1 MRRNCEFRALN
12 PSRVGRFYF
21 REESV
26 TATRNRFYKTWTF
39 CGVAEGLAD
48 FADRFVESVV
58 EIDESVFGP
67 EFFLKF
73 LASYDLAGVLKQ
85 HGQCLEGLFLKA
97 NSQAV
102 LPQFAR
108 AKIQLEYSKAD
119 PRAAMKVFLHEEVD
133 SESECTTPA
142 ESVPD
147 QRWGHLPVSLL

>member
-1 MRRNCEFRALN
+1 MRLRCEFRAAN
-12 PSRVGRFYF
+12 RSRVGRFYF

-85 HGQCLEGLFLKA
+85 HSQCLEGLFLKA

-102 LPQFAR
+102 LPQLAR
-108 AKIQLEYSKAD
+108 AKIQLEYSKAE
-119 PRAAMKVFLHEEVD
+119 PRAPMKVFLHEEVN
-133 SESECTTPA
+133 SESECTTPGRMQGTK
-142 ESVPD
+142 D
-147 QRWGHLPVSLL
+147 GDIFL